1 MTRDGKVSI
10 IIFNTVKRES
20 ARRKELPMIATVINV
35 ILILLGS
42 LLGLACK
49 EHIKPRFA
57 ATLTSAL
64 GLCVMGIGVSSM
76 IATEDTL
83 CVIVCM
89 VVGTLLGEA
98 LRIEDRLEGIGTL
111 VRGRLLRGGG
121 SSRFAEGF
129 VNATVLFCVGAMAI
143 NGSLEA
149 GLNHNYS
156 ILISKSVI
164 DGVTAITFAS
174 AMGVGVAFCVVPPLS
189 LPGGIDAAGPVCG
202 ALSAAG
208 CSGGDERG
216 RGDHHRGHR
225 PEYVGAAPGEDPGGQ
240 YAARDVSAHG
250 LSAPLPVAA
259 GASVSTIQKAL
270 RIPKCFLFGI

>member
-1 MTRDGKVSI
+1 MTRGEKVSI

-20 ARRKELPMIATVINV
+20 ARRKELSMIATVINV
-35 ILILLGS
+35 VLILLGS
-42 LLGLACK
+42 LLGLVCK
-49 EHIKPRFA
+49 DHIKPRFA

-76 IATEDTL
+76 IGTQDTL

-98 LRIEDRLEGIGTL
+98 LRIEDRLEGIGIL

-121 SSRFAEGF
+121 NSRFVEGF

-174 AMGVGVAFCVVPPLS
+174 GQGMGVAEGEGRISGVGWDCAVYRGVVPLFLYQGGLTLLAQFVGPYLPQDVVVEMSAVGGTIIVGIALNMLGLPREKIRVGNMLPAMFLPMAYLPLS
-189 LPGGIDAAGPVCG
+189 RWLT
-202 ALSAAG
+202 ALM
-208 CSGGDERG
+208 
-216 RGDHHRGHR
+216 
-225 PEYVGAAPGEDPGGQ
+225 
-240 YAARDVSAHG
+240 
-250 LSAPLPVAA
+250 
-259 GASVSTIQKAL
+259 
-270 RIPKCFLFGI
+270 